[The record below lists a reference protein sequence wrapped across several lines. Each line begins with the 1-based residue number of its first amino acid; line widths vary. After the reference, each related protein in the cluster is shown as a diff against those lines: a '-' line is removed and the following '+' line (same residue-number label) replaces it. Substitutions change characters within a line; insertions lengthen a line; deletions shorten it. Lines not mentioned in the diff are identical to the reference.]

1 MKSQLAA
8 QLQEVLNNMSQ
19 AEFDAEWNSI
29 VALGLQGPTFEEAIG
44 YLIVQSSADARFE
57 LASELTFNQ
66 PITIGNDIYSQAA

>member
-8 QLQEVLNNMSQ
+8 QLQEVLKNMSQ

-29 VALGLQGPTFEEAIG
+29 TALGLQGPTFEDALG
-44 YLIVQSSADARFE
+44 YLIVQSSLDARFE

-66 PITIGNDIYSQAA
+66 PIAIGNDIYSQAA